1 MFYANMKSQI
11 GKLFDF
17 ELGHE
22 YLTIDGKHL
31 TKTE

>member
-17 ELGHE
+17 EIGHKN
-22 YLTIDGKHL
+22 LTMDGINI
-31 TKTE
+31 

>member
-17 ELGHE
+17 ELGHNN
-22 YLTIDGKHL
+22 LTIDRTHI
-31 TKTE
+31 